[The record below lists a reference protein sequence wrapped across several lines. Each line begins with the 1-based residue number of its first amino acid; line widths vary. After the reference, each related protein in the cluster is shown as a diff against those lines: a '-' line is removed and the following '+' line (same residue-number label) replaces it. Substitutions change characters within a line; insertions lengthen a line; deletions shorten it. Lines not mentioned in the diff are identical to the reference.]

1 MILSIYH
8 FGKRIST
15 LTFATVNKTGGI
27 MKKRLQLIQ
36 WAVFVLSAI
45 LLWSCERVDDDP
57 DIHIKDPASEYIEL
71 QEVVEIL
78 TMLPIT
84 QSQLD
89 EVHAAVSS
97 SSGNG
102 YDEEYTMSNLFALPG
117 AGVGDEK
124 SRSGQVYEVPM
135 RDLIN
140 SAVKRITSAEFKTRS
155 EFADLNVLR
164 TLDRMG
170 PEAFLEA
177 LSGSDMQIYWPFSE
191 EWDGAQLPII
201 TYDPEDG
208 SETNMGY
215 RLYIDDDGSRRVE
228 EVVVDEAVAK
238 KSPVWVVNRNDDAG
252 YTSLEMLRRED
263 PDWGEGGGNIIVKPG
278 KTVGHTKSTGDP
290 VRSLIL
296 RSFTMKQHYDTWFAG
311 ASEFFVKLGSVEDF
325 TAATEA
331 ELRLYNPAVT
341 DFMIVVKRN
350 QLGIPQPFNAL
361 LISDM
366 SDQLT
371 HCALM
376 ITEDDGGTIT
386 KWDCQA
392 LVRVASKS
400 YGIEISIPIN
410 SMDDIVWRGQIA
422 TSWFKSNSNIMGH
435 FGDVDM
441 IFEVVES

>member
-164 TLDRMG
+164 TLERMG

-191 EWDGAQLPII
+191 DWDGTQLPII

-228 EVVVDEAVAK
+228 EVVVDEEVAK

-278 KTVGHTKSTGDP
+278 KTADRTKSTSDP

>member
-1 MILSIYH
+1 ME
-8 FGKRIST
+8 
-15 LTFATVNKTGGI
+15 
-27 MKKRLQLIQ
+27 KRLQLIQ
-36 WAVFVLSAI
+36 RAVFVLSAI

-140 SAVKRITSAEFKTRS
+140 SAVKEISAAESMTRS
-155 EFADLNVLR
+155 EFTDLHVLR
-164 TLDRMG
+164 TLERMG

-228 EVVVDEAVAK
+228 EVVVDEEVAK
-238 KSPVWVVNRNDDAG
+238 RSPVWVVNRNDDAG

-278 KTVGHTKSTGDP
+278 KTADRTKSTSNP

-325 TAATEA
+325 TATTEA

>member
-1 MILSIYH
+1 
-8 FGKRIST
+8 
-15 LTFATVNKTGGI
+15 
-27 MKKRLQLIQ
+27 
-36 WAVFVLSAI
+36 
-45 LLWSCERVDDDP
+45 
-57 DIHIKDPASEYIEL
+57 
-71 QEVVEIL
+71 
-78 TMLPIT
+78 
-84 QSQLD
+84 
-89 EVHAAVSS
+89 
-97 SSGNG
+97 
-102 YDEEYTMSNLFALPG
+102 
-117 AGVGDEK
+117 
-124 SRSGQVYEVPM
+124 
-135 RDLIN
+135 
-140 SAVKRITSAEFKTRS
+140 
-155 EFADLNVLR
+155 
-164 TLDRMG
+164 
-170 PEAFLEA
+170 
-177 LSGSDMQIYWPFSE
+177 
-191 EWDGAQLPII
+191 
-201 TYDPEDG
+201 
-208 SETNMGY
+208 
-215 RLYIDDDGSRRVE
+215 
-228 EVVVDEAVAK
+228 
-238 KSPVWVVNRNDDAG
+238 
-252 YTSLEMLRRED
+252 
-263 PDWGEGGGNIIVKPG
+263 
-278 KTVGHTKSTGDP
+278 
-290 VRSLIL
+290 
-296 RSFTMKQHYDTWFAG
+296 MKQHYDTWFAG

-325 TAATEA
+325 TATTEA